1 MTPTPEQ
8 WEQRFDEAKRNFE
21 LYGPLGM
28 GIAYPKLKEFISQE
42 LQLQAS
48 QLLSEVEAKKAMS
61 FAIYGNM
68 PAPYD
73 ETYKTGYNEAI
84 DQVLSLLRSKWEK
97 AE

>member
-42 LQLQAS
+42 LQLQSS
-48 QLLSEVEAKKAMS
+48 QLLSEVEAIISSNPQDFKDMTP
-61 FAIYGNM
+61 G
-68 PAPYD
+68 
-73 ETYKTGYNEAI
+73 ETK
-84 DQVLSLLRSKWEK
+84 SLNNKQ
-97 AE
+97 

>member
-48 QLLSEVEAKKAMS
+48 QLLSEVEAMRLDDRPEITEWMVKTKA
-61 FAIYGNM
+61 
-68 PAPYD
+68 
-73 ETYKTGYNEAI
+73 ETKAFNEAI
-84 DQVLSLLRSKWEK
+84 DQVLSLLRIKWEGK
-97 AE
+97 